1 MAAGDPVSVGE
12 AYNSSLAHRRCERRF
27 ARERSARRRCRGIRR
42 PYPPTALT
50 EMVATTQAAPRAAA
64 PQAVGAW
71 LDSLASIYIEADRE
85 RFAAAYAMAQ
95 ETLGDLRGADGEPLV
110 ERALGTAGILAAQ
123 RFDPDSLAAALLLG
137 LPQSSQHD
145 PARLAAAFGADV
157 AALVAGVARMNAV
170 HVQPAGADSQQRAAQ
185 AENLRK
191 MLLAMVED
199 IRVVLIKLA
208 ERTYALRYLMGRG
221 DAERRAAAREVV
233 DVYAPLANRLGL
245 WQLKWELEDLSMRA
259 LEPDEYK
266 RIAHLI
272 DERRLD
278 RERYIDNVVAT
289 LARELAAGGVTAEVR
304 GRPKHIYSIFS
315 KMRRKQIG
323 IDALYD
329 IRAVRILVETV
340 RDCYTA
346 LGIVH
351 HLWTPLPG
359 EFDDYIAKPKANNYR
374 SLHTAVLGPED
385 KPLEVQ
391 IRTREMHRHSEYGV
405 AAHWRYKEGGAVLER
420 RDAGYEDKIAWL
432 RQILDWKDA
441 IADTG
446 DWLSAFKSSLFTD
459 SIYVLTPQGKVVDL
473 PRGATPIDFAYAVH
487 TSLGHRGRGARVDG
501 QMVPLDFVLRNGQQV
516 EIIAAKQGGPS
527 RDWLNPDLGYVH
539 SHRAR
544 AKVRQWFK
552 AQQHDQTVAQGRAMV
567 ERELARLGQTALKL
581 DAVAAKAGFART
593 DELFAAFARDEI
605 NTRQVQAAIAAVA
618 QPAAPPPT
626 PAEPEVVTRRSRA
639 GGGHGILVVG
649 VDRLLTGLARCC
661 KPAPPDP
668 IVGFVTRGK
677 GITIHRASCTNVGR
691 IAAREPERLIA
702 ADWGASRDELFPVDI
717 VVEASDRQGLLRD
730 ISELLSREKIN
741 VTAVNTQTR
750 QHQARMEFTLEVES
764 VVQLKRALQLARDIP
779 GVFSATRR

>member
-1 MAAGDPVSVGE
+1 
-12 AYNSSLAHRRCERRF
+12 
-27 ARERSARRRCRGIRR
+27 
-42 PYPPTALT
+42 
-50 EMVATTQAAPRAAA
+50 MVAVTHAT

-71 LDSLASIYIEADRE
+71 LDSLSSIYSSADRE
-85 RFAAAYAMAQ
+85 RFVAAFEMAQ
-95 ETLGDLRGADGEPLV
+95 QRVVDARGADGEPLLA
-110 ERALGTAGILAAQ
+110 RALGAATLLGAQ
-123 RFDPDSLAAALLLG
+123 RFDPDSLTAALLLG
-137 LPQSSQHD
+137 LPSTAQYERE
-145 PARLAAAFGADV
+145 AVVAAFGDEV
-157 AALVAGVARMNAV
+157 AALVEGVARMNS
-170 HVQPAGADSQQRAAQ
+170 VQATPVGADPQQRAAQ

-191 MLLAMVED
+191 MLLAMVDD

-208 ERTYALRYLMGRG
+208 ERTHAMRYLVNQGE
-221 DAERRAAAREVV
+221 AAPERASGEASSVAREVI

-245 WQLKWELEDLSMRA
+245 WQLKWELEDLSLRA
-259 LEPDEYK
+259 LEPGEY
-266 RIAHLI
+266 RRVARLL

-278 RERYIDNVVAT
+278 RERYIGEVTKA
-289 LARELAAGGVTAEVR
+289 LSRELNAAGIAADVT
-304 GRPKHIYSIFS
+304 GRPKHIYSIVS

-329 IRAVRILVETV
+329 IRAVRILVDSV

-346 LGIVH
+346 LGLVH

-374 SLHTAVLGPED
+374 SLHTAVLGPEG

-391 IRTREMHRHSEYGV
+391 IRTHEMHRHSEYGV
-405 AAHWRYKEGGAVLER
+405 AAHWRYKEGDVRPGG
-420 RDAGYEDKIAWL
+420 RDAGFDDKIAWL

-441 IADTG
+441 VADTG
-446 DWLSAFKSSLFTD
+446 DWLAAFKSSLFTD

-487 TSLGHRGRGARVDG
+487 TSLGHRCRGARVDG
-501 QMVPLDFVLRNGQQV
+501 QMVPLDYALSNGQQV

-527 RDWLNPDLGYVH
+527 RDWLNPDLGYVQ

-552 AQQHDQTVAQGRAMV
+552 AQQHDATVAQGRTMV
-567 ERELARLGQTALKL
+567 ERELARLGQSALKL
-581 DAVAAKAGFART
+581 DAVAAKAGYVRA
-593 DELFAAFARDEI
+593 DEFFAAFARDEI
-605 NTRQVQAAIAAVA
+605 NSRQVQAAITAVA
-618 QPAAPPPT
+618 QPAVPAAPS
-626 PAEPEVVTRRSRA
+626 EPEVVTRQSRA
-639 GGGHGILVVG
+639 AGSGHGILVVG

-677 GITIHRASCTNVGR
+677 GITIHRASCANVAR
-691 IAAREPERLIA
+691 IESREPERLIEA
-702 ADWGASRDELFPVDI
+702 SWGAPREQLFPVDI

-750 QHQARMEFTLEVES
+750 HHQARMAFTLEVES
-764 VVQLKRALQLARDIP
+764 TVQLKRALQLARDIP
-779 GVFSATRR
+779 GVFAADRR

>member
-1 MAAGDPVSVGE
+1 
-12 AYNSSLAHRRCERRF
+12 
-27 ARERSARRRCRGIRR
+27 
-42 PYPPTALT
+42 
-50 EMVATTQAAPRAAA
+50 MVAVTHAA
-64 PQAVGAW
+64 PQAAAPHAVRAW
-71 LDSLASIYIEADRE
+71 LDSLGSIYTEADRA
-85 RFAAAYAMAQ
+85 RFANAYDVARAAA
-95 ETLGDLRGADGEPLV
+95 GDARNVDGEPLLA
-110 ERALGTAGILAAQ
+110 RALGAAGILAAQ
-123 RFDPDSLAAALLLG
+123 RLDPDSLTAALLGG
-137 LPQSSQHD
+137 LPSLPDYDEHAVA
-145 PARLAAAFGADV
+145 ARFGHDV
-157 AALVAGVARMNAV
+157 AALVSGVARMDSVQAV
-170 HVQPAGADSQQRAAQ
+170 AIGADSQQRAVQ

-208 ERTYALRYLMGRG
+208 ERTQALRFLMNG
-221 DAERRAAAREVV
+221 DEERRRAASREVM
-233 DVYAPLANRLGL
+233 DIYAPLANRLGL
-245 WQLKWELEDLSMRA
+245 WQLKWELEDLSLRA
-259 LEPDEYK
+259 LEPAEYK
-266 RIAHLI
+266 RIARLI
-272 DERRLD
+272 DERRQD
-278 RERYIDNVVAT
+278 RERYIGQVIA
-289 LARELAAGGVTAEVR
+289 LLRKELADVGLAADVS

-329 IRAVRILVETV
+329 IRAVRILVDSV

-346 LGIVH
+346 LGVVH

-374 SLHTAVLGPED
+374 SLHTAVIGPEG

-391 IRTREMHRHSEYGV
+391 IRTHDMHRHSEYGV
-405 AAHWRYKEGGAVLER
+405 AAHWRYKEGSGTADR
-420 RDAGYEDKIAWL
+420 RDAGFDDRIAWL

-441 IADTG
+441 VAETG
-446 DWLSAFKSSLFTD
+446 EWLSAFRSSLFTE

-487 TSLGHRGRGARVDG
+487 TSLGHRCRGARVDG
-501 QMVPLDFVLRNGQQV
+501 QMVPLDHALRNGQQV

-527 RDWLNPDLGYVH
+527 RDWLNPDLGYVQ

-552 AQQHDQTVAQGRAMV
+552 AQQHEQTVAQGRLMV

-581 DAVAAKAGFART
+581 EAVAAKAGFAKT

-605 NTRQVQAAIAAVA
+605 HSKHVQSAIQAVA
-618 QPAAPPPT
+618 QPPTTTDVRPP
-626 PAEPEVVTRRSRA
+626 EPEVVTRRSRA
-639 GGGHGILVVG
+639 SDSGHGILVVG

-677 GITIHRASCTNVGR
+677 GITIHRAACANVAR
-691 IAAREPERLIA
+691 IRDREPERLIEA
-702 ADWGASRDELFPVDI
+702 GWGAPREQLFPVDI

-730 ISELLSREKIN
+730 ISELLTREKIN

-750 QHQARMEFTLEVES
+750 QHQARMAFTLEVETIG
-764 VVQLKRALQLARDIP
+764 QLKRALQLARDIP
-779 GVFSATRR
+779 GVFVAERR

>member
-1 MAAGDPVSVGE
+1 
-12 AYNSSLAHRRCERRF
+12 
-27 ARERSARRRCRGIRR
+27 
-42 PYPPTALT
+42 
-50 EMVATTQAAPRAAA
+50 MVAVTHAAPQAAA
-64 PQAVGAW
+64 PQAVNAW
-71 LDSLASIYIEADRE
+71 LDTLATVYTDTDRS
-85 RFAAAYAMAQ
+85 RFASAYEMAH
-95 ETLGDLRGADGEPLV
+95 DAFGERRHL
-110 ERALGTAGILAAQ
+110 EGERLIDRALGTAGILAAQ
-123 RFDPDSLAAALLLG
+123 RLDPDSLTAALLLG
-137 LPQSSQHD
+137 VPNVTGYD
-145 PARLAAAFGADV
+145 EKRVTGEFGAAV
-157 AALVAGVARMNAV
+157 TTLINGVARMDVV
-170 HVQPAGADSQQRAAQ
+170 HSAADVHAGADAGERGAQ

-191 MLLAMVED
+191 MLLAMVDD

-208 ERTYALRYLMGRG
+208 ERTQALRFLMSG
-221 DAERRAAAREVV
+221 DEQLRRSVAREVM
-233 DVYAPLANRLGL
+233 DIYAPLANRLGV
-245 WQLKWELEDLSMRA
+245 WQLKWELEDLSLRA
-259 LEPDEYK
+259 LEPVEYQ
-266 RIAHLI
+266 RIARLI

-278 RERYIDNVVAT
+278 RERYIREV
-289 LARELAAGGVTAEVR
+289 LAELRGELAAVSLDAEVT

-346 LGIVH
+346 LGVVH

-374 SLHTAVLGPED
+374 SLHTAVIGPEG

-405 AAHWRYKEGGAVLER
+405 AAHWRYKEGAVER
-420 RDAGYEDKIAWL
+420 RDAGFDDKIAWL

-441 IADTG
+441 VAG
-446 DWLSAFKSSLFTD
+446 SGEWLAAFRSSLFTD
-459 SIYVLTPQGKVVDL
+459 SIYVLTPQGKVIDL

-487 TSLGHRGRGARVDG
+487 TGLGHRCRGARVDG
-501 QMVPLDFVLRNGQQV
+501 QMVPLDCTLRNGQRV

-527 RDWLNPDLGYVH
+527 RDWLNPDLGYVQ

-552 AQQHDQTVAQGRAMV
+552 AQQLDETLAQGRMMV

-581 DAVAAKAGFART
+581 DAVAAKAGFAKT
-593 DELFAAFARDEI
+593 DDLFAAFARDEI
-605 NTRQVQAAIAAVA
+605 HSKQVQAAIHAVA
-618 QPAAPPPT
+618 QPQAQQ
-626 PAEPEVVTRRSRA
+626 PAHDEPEVVTRRSRA
-639 GGGHGILVVG
+639 TGSGHGILVVG
-649 VDRLLTGLARCC
+649 VDRLMTGLARCC

-677 GITIHRASCTNVGR
+677 GITIHRAACANVTR
-691 IAAREPERLIA
+691 IRAREPERLIE
-702 ADWGASRDELFPVDI
+702 ADWGAARDQLFPVDI

-730 ISELLSREKIN
+730 LSELLSREKIN

-750 QHQARMEFTLEVES
+750 QHQARMAFTLEVES
-764 VVQLKRALQLARDIP
+764 VAQLKRALQLARDIP
-779 GVFSATRR
+779 GVFAAERR